1 MKLLCCR
8 LSSKPILLLVCC
20 SEVTD
25 CPIMQSPCWQSSGDS
40 GGDTALD
47 STSSHRGSDPSQDPF
62 PSRRLRLR
70 TKTRP
75 DAATWTMQDPSDS
88 LEADQGTSSP
98 RGRAQPLAGNGMVH
112 GNALKNTLRG
122 CAQPSADNDKAADNA
137 VEEKSSPS
145 SMSFD
150 SMSLAELQA
159 CCGKNHGNSITTRKK
174 DIGGLWKTKSKQE
187 LILQLKD
194 AATKSSKSVMLQSK
208 MERFL
213 QPLAEKKPSDP
224 K

>member
-1 MKLLCCR
+1 
-8 LSSKPILLLVCC
+8 
-20 SEVTD
+20 
-25 CPIMQSPCWQSSGDS
+25 MQSPCWQSSGDS

-47 STSSHRGSDPSQDPF
+47 STGSHRGSDPGQEPF

-88 LEADQGTSSP
+88 LEGDQGASSP
-98 RGRAQPLAGNGMVH
+98 RGRAQPLAGNGKVH

-122 CAQPSADNDKAADNA
+122 RAQPLADNDKAA
-137 VEEKSSPS
+137 EEKSSPS

-194 AATKSSKSVMLQSK
+194 AATKSSTSAMLQSK
-208 MERFL
+208 MDRFL

>member
-1 MKLLCCR
+1 
-8 LSSKPILLLVCC
+8 
-20 SEVTD
+20 
-25 CPIMQSPCWQSSGDS
+25 MQSPCWQSSGDS

-88 LEADQGTSSP
+88 LEGDQGASSPRGRAQPLASSP
-98 RGRAQPLAGNGMVH
+98 RGRAQPLAGNGKVH

-122 CAQPSADNDKAADNA
+122 RAQPLADNDKAA
-137 VEEKSSPS
+137 EEKSSPS

-194 AATKSSKSVMLQSK
+194 AATKSSTSAMLQSK
-208 MERFL
+208 MDRFL